1 MDVRSRAPGN
11 MGDGSEKRQLGR
23 IMLQRKALGD
33 EAHLSVAQER
43 PTRPASLEVDLRIL
57 LMTITDE
64 GDIRRV
70 DLRRVAIDLSVL
82 SYVPAERA
90 RDRQLLPLVSDEER
104 LLVAVA
110 DPADRALLDEIAYET
125 GRTVLACIPSDGE
138 LRDTIEVAYAAYAA
152 GAATFRGAL
161 LRSLPDSDDESS
173 VHGNPTPIVAA
184 SEAGESLLA
193 PPYEGELVDQ
203 PWAHSTPANT
213 SFLELDGSGSPSIA
227 ERAQARR
234 KVLVV
239 DENDD
244 IRRLLV
250 KVFRERDFEVVES
263 ARGLDALEKVRA
275 IEPDVLILD
284 AMLSEVH
291 GFDLC
296 RRIKGSRRYG
306 HIPVVMLSAVYR
318 GWRFAEDLH
327 RSYGVDAFLEKPF
340 RIGEVIAAVD
350 RAIEGRSRSEPPSDG
365 EAEAEGLAADHLKAG
380 IEAYNRGDLEA
391 AIEELKKGVA
401 VDPLAFRLH
410 YHLGLLYGKQENL
423 FDAIQALETAADL
436 KPRDFSTLKNLAVLY
451 QRAGFRL
458 KAAEMW
464 ERALGSA
471 PDDETRVNIRNHLVS
486 LL

>member
-318 GWRFAEDLH
+318 GWRFAEDLRH
-327 RSYGVDAFLEKPF
+327 SYGVYEFIEKPF
-340 RIGEVIAAVD
+340 RVHEVVGAVERALAGVEHEPQGVDDEPLAAGAPHLEAGLSAYADGDVEAAV
-350 RAIEGRSRSEPPSDG
+350 A
-365 EAEAEGLAADHLKAG
+365 HLKRG
-380 IEAYNRGDLEA
+380 IEVE
-391 AIEELKKGVA
+391 
-401 VDPLAFRLH
+401 PLAFRLH
-410 YHLGLLYGKQENL
+410 YHLGLLYGKQGNVFE
-423 FDAIQALETAADL
+423 AIQALESAVDL

-458 KAAEMW
+458 KAAELW
-464 ERALGSA
+464 ERALGHA
-471 PDDETRVNIRNHLVS
+471 PDEETRANIRNHLVS